1 MRPGLRAESLSFT
14 YPGVPDRPLAG
25 WSGALTFEL
34 APAECLHIAGPT
46 GCGKSTLARC
56 LTGLIPHL
64 YHGQLNGTVWI
75 GDLRSDQAPLWQ
87 LSEIAGL
94 VFQNPAAQML
104 APTVE
109 EEIIFGLENLG
120 LPKAE
125 IDCRV
130 DDVLERFGLAG
141 LRGRTPQ
148 TLSGGEQQKL
158 ALAAVAARRTPVLV
172 LDEPLS
178 MLDTTAAFDFV
189 QHLAGWVAQGG
200 AAAICEHRHEYLQ
213 AVPDLRLLPLDGH
226 SELVPDLPGLELRLP
241 AAPASCIVAKG
252 LSVERGGRPVLQDLD
267 LTLEGGQVTAIVGR
281 NGAGK
286 TTLLRALAGL
296 QPYQGE
302 LAAWVDGRSETPALG
317 LVFQNPDLQ
326 LFNATVRQEIL
337 YRLPE
342 ADLELYQGLIT
353 ALDLER
359 YEQTPPLLLSEGEK
373 RRVALATLLVRRPPH
388 GVLLDEPALGQ
399 DAAHKVLLMRLLQAV
414 ARQGQVVAL
423 ATHDIELAACAD
435 RLILLD
441 RAGFAASGPPQQVL
455 AERSAWDRLGL
466 RVPDWVMPCPG

>member
-1 MRPGLRAESLSFT
+1 VQPGLKAEALAFS
-14 YPGVPDRPLAG
+14 YPGEADRPLASRFG
-25 WSGALTFEL
+25 PLSLRLDPGD
-34 APAECLHIAGPT
+34 CLHIAGPT

-64 YHGQLNGTVWI
+64 YHGQMSGTVWI
-75 GDLRSDQAPLWQ
+75 GDLCSDQTPLWQ

-94 VFQNPAAQML
+94 VFQNPASQML

-125 IDCRV
+125 IDQRL
-130 DDVLERFGLAG
+130 DLALERFGLG
-141 LRGRTPQ
+141 ELRGRAPQ
-148 TLSGGEQQKL
+148 SLSGGEQQKL
-158 ALAAVAARRTPVLV
+158 ALASVAARRPPVLV

-189 QHLAGWVAQGG
+189 EHLAGWVDQGG
-200 AAAICEHRHEYLQ
+200 AAAICEHRHEYLKGM
-213 AVPDLRLLPLDGH
+213 PDLRLLSLDG
-226 SELVPDLPGLELRLP
+226 SPELAALLPALELDLPE
-241 AAPASCIVAKG
+241 APASRIIAKG
-252 LSVERGGRPVLQDLD
+252 LSVARGGRPVLQDLD

-302 LAAWVDGRSETPALG
+302 LAAWIDGQSETPVLG

-326 LFNATVRQEIL
+326 LFNATVRQEVL

-342 ADLELYQGLIT
+342 ADLRLYRRMIA

-359 YEQTPPLLLSEGEK
+359 YEETPPLLLSEGEK
-373 RRVALATLLVRRPPH
+373 RRVALATLLVRRPRH

-399 DAAHKVLLMRLLQAV
+399 DAAHKALLMRLLQAV

-441 RAGFAASGPPQQVL
+441 RDGFVASGPPQQVL
-455 AERSAWDRLGL
+455 ADRSAWDRLGL
-466 RVPDWVMPCPG
+466 RLPEWVTPCPC

>member
-1 MRPGLRAESLSFT
+1 MSPGLKAEALSFT
-14 YPGVPDRPLAG
+14 YPGEPGRPLSG
-25 WSGALTFEL
+25 WSGLLTFEL

-64 YHGQLNGTVWI
+64 YHGQLSGTVWI

-94 VFQNPAAQML
+94 VFQNPAAQVL

-120 LPKAE
+120 LDKAE
-125 IDCRV
+125 IDRRV
-130 DDVLERFGLAG
+130 AQALERFGLAE
-141 LRGRTPQ
+141 LHNRAPQ

-158 ALAAVAARRTPVLV
+158 ALAAVVARRTPVLV

-189 QHLAGWVAQGG
+189 QHLADWVAQGG

-213 AVPDLRLLPLDGH
+213 SLPDLRLLTLDGRP
-226 SELVPDLPGLELRLP
+226 ELAPDLPALELP
-241 AAPASCIVAKG
+241 AAPASRIVAKG
-252 LSVERGGRPVLQDLD
+252 LCVERGGRPVLKDLD
-267 LTLEGGQVTAIVGR
+267 LTLEGGQITAIVGR

-296 QPYQGE
+296 QPYQGD
-302 LAAWVDGRSETPALG
+302 LVAWADGRSVAPALG

-342 ADLELYQGLIT
+342 VDQELYRRLIA

-373 RRVALATLLVRRPPH
+373 RRVALATLLIRRPPH

-399 DAAHKVLLMRLLQAV
+399 DVAHKALLMRLLQAV

-441 RAGFAASGPPQQVL
+441 RDGIVASGPPDQVL
-455 AERSAWDRLGL
+455 AERSAWHRLGL
-466 RVPDWVMPCPG
+466 RLPEWVVPCPG